1 MGRSLRSAMWVVQA
15 VWRWSRCWAAPA
27 TAQTWVSAWGGRG
40 PLSTTI
46 TTNHT
51 FTDPAPNLSGRT
63 LRVMAHLTTG
73 GSQVRVRLSQRFGS
87 SPLSV
92 GAAHVAI
99 RGLGQRHRR
108 GNRPG
113 AHVQRRL
120 QRHRARRRGRLER
133 SDRARP

>member
-1 MGRSLRSAMWVVQA
+1 MGRSLAIKMRVVSGVA
-15 VWRWSRCWAAPA
+15 IVALWTAPA
-27 TAQTWVSAWGGRG
+27 MAQTWVSAWGGRG

-51 FTDPAPNLSGRT
+51 FTDPVPNLSGRT

-87 SPLSV
+87 SPLVV

-99 RGLGQRHRR
+99 RGSGS
-108 GNRPG
+108 GIVAG
-113 AHVQRRL
+113 T
-120 QRHRARRRGRLER
+120 
-133 SDRARP
+133 DRALTFGGASTSRSPPAGTSGAIRSRSP